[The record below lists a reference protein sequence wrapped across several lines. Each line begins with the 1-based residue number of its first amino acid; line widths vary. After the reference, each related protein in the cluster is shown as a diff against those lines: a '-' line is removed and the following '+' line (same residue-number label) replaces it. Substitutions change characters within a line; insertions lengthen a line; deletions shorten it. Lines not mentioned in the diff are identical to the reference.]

1 MRKLISYE
9 MQEMFVGSEGAFEPS
24 KNTGQYVS
32 RLDFIQNYGFNFSVN
47 RQPLKQIGSSAFA
60 SRQSQLAPDVSFKLD
75 YLLNDGWNEKYLG
88 LDVSNS
94 SYSNPLS
101 TIFSSTGDRNFYV
114 LIAQDQREDIAA
126 ATNADGFNVLGIG
139 NAFIGSYSIQ
149 LGINDLAKVSCEFV
163 GANASIT
170 NYSADNYLP
179 SVNTVSTGQ
188 TATGKFG
195 IDFYDS
201 SRSTRVATGF
211 KAVFDN
217 GCYSAGA
224 SISAEAVYG
233 GSGVAFGHVFENFTS
248 FSLQLGLERKALYG
262 FGSNYPTTRK
272 IQKPVVATVSL
283 ESTVESFSAENLA
296 QKLQQEN
303 ITVSGYNFDVLFR
316 DAQSNPKLGIKI
328 QNAFLDSY
336 SINPQIGGAATIQT
350 NWSFEVSESTGI
362 LMSGSYSQPSLSAI
376 YVNESINP

>member
-60 SRQSQLAPDVSFKLD
+60 SRQSQLAPDVSLKVD
-75 YLLNDGWNEKYLG
+75 YLLNDGWNEKHLG

-101 TIFSSTGDRNFYV
+101 TVFSSTGDRNFYV
-114 LIAQDQREDIAA
+114 LIAQDQRKDALA

-139 NAFIGSYSIQ
+139 NAFIGSYSMQ
-149 LGINDLAKVSCEFV
+149 VAVNNLATVSCEFV
-163 GANASIT
+163 GANASIS
-170 NYSADNYLP
+170 NYSAENYLP
-179 SVNTVSTGQ
+179 SVNTASSGQ
-188 TATGKFG
+188 AATGKFG
-195 IDFYDS
+195 IDFYDN
-201 SRSTRVATGF
+201 SRSSRVATGF
-211 KAVFDN
+211 KGVFDN

-283 ESTVESFSAENLA
+283 ESIVESFGAENLA

-303 ITVSGYNFDVLFR
+303 VSVSGYNFDITFR
-316 DAQSNPKLGIKI
+316 DAQSNPKLGIKV

-336 SINPQIGGAATIQT
+336 SINPQIGGNATIQT
-350 NWSFEVSESTGI
+350 NWSFEVSETTGI
-362 LMSGSYSQPSLSAI
+362 LMSGSYGQPSLSAI
-376 YVNESINP
+376 YINESINP

>member
-24 KNTGQYVS
+24 KNTGQYIS
-32 RLDFIQNYGFNFSVN
+32 RLDFIQNYGFNFNVN

-60 SRQSQLAPDVSFKLD
+60 SRESQLAPDISLKVD
-75 YLLNDGWNEKYLG
+75 YLLNDGWNEKHLG
-88 LDVSNS
+88 LNVSNS

-101 TIFSSTGDRNFYV
+101 TVFSSTGDRNFYV
-114 LIAQDQREDIAA
+114 LIAQDQRKDALA
-126 ATNADGFNVLGIG
+126 ATSADGFNVLGIG
-139 NAFIGSYSIQ
+139 NAFIGSYSMQ
-149 LGINDLAKVSCEFV
+149 VAVNNLATVSCEFV
-163 GANASIT
+163 GANASIS
-170 NYSADNYLP
+170 NYSAENYLP
-179 SVNTVSTGQ
+179 SVDTASSGQ

-195 IDFYDS
+195 IDFYDN
-201 SRSTRVATGF
+201 SRSSRVATGF
-211 KAVFDN
+211 KGIFDN
-217 GCYSAGA
+217 GCYYAGA
-224 SISAEAVYG
+224 SISAESVYG
-233 GSGVAFGHVFENFTS
+233 GSGVSFGHVFENFTS

-283 ESTVESFSAENLA
+283 ESIVESFGAENLA

-303 ITVSGYNFDVLFR
+303 VSVSGYNFDVTFR

-336 SINPQIGGAATIQT
+336 SINPQIGGNATIQT

-362 LMSGSYSQPSLSAI
+362 LMSGSYGQPSLSAVYI
-376 YVNESINP
+376 NESINP

>member
-1 MRKLISYE
+1 

-24 KNTGQYVS
+24 KNTGQYIS

-211 KAVFDN
+211 KGVFDN

-233 GSGVAFGHVFENFTS
+233 GSGVAFGHVFENFIS

-303 ITVSGYNFDVLFR
+303 LTVSGYNFDVLFR

>member
-24 KNTGQYVS
+24 KNTGQYIS

-211 KAVFDN
+211 KGIFDN

-233 GSGVAFGHVFENFTS
+233 GSGVAFGHVFENFIS

-303 ITVSGYNFDVLFR
+303 LTVSGYNFDVLFR